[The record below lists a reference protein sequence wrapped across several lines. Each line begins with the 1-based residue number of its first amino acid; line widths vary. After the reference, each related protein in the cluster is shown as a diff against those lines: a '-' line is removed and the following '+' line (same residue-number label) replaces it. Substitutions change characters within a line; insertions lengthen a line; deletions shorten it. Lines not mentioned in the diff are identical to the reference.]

1 MKIFMLSNREMLTML
16 DILIIGGL
24 IVDGTGNPA
33 YKMDLGIKE
42 GKIIKINSSINED
55 ARKIINAE
63 GLIVSPGFI
72 DVHSHNDLVP
82 FMDEDIQKL
91 KLRQGVTTELVGQ
104 CGLGVVPCIE
114 EETKL
119 WKNYIKGVVGCPNI
133 KFDFKDINDYLEKIK
148 KAGMK
153 NNYSVLISHG
163 AIRTNIMGFKALE
176 ASKDE
181 IKSMCELVDKA
192 MKQGAM
198 GMSLGLQYMPGIY
211 SNGQELIEVCKV
223 VKKYNGIAMIH
234 VRNHD
239 RNIINAITE
248 VINVAK
254 ASGVKI
260 HISHMRSYDSKE
272 LGCNADNLINLV
284 DEAIENGIN
293 ITYDEHLYL
302 SGSTLMTQLLP
313 PWLTEKGNEEM
324 LEMLKDGEVIEK
336 VKKEIEDL
344 STNYVGWDNYSAIAG
359 WDGILITSL
368 NKEVNL
374 KYIGKTV
381 GELARKTGIHPV
393 NFIANLLISEETG
406 VGIVT
411 LNIFSE
417 EDTIKLIKHSL
428 QMVGSDSIPAGDP
441 HPRLYGNYPLF
452 IGKYVRDK
460 KVLTIEE
467 GIYKSTLLP
476 AKTLGLK
483 DIGEIKEGKNADIII
498 FDFNEIEGYED
509 YNNKSKSPKGIKY
522 VIVNGKL
529 SMDNELILSSKNG
542 DVIRK

>member
-1 MKIFMLSNREMLTML
+1 ML
-16 DILIIGGL
+16 DILVTGGL
-24 IVDGTGNPA
+24 IVDGTGSPA

-42 GKIIKINSSINED
+42 GKIVKIQNSIKED
-55 ARKIINAE
+55 AEKIINAD
-63 GLIVSPGFI
+63 GLVVSPGFI

-82 FMDEDIQKL
+82 FMEEDVQNL

-133 KFDFKDINDYLEKIK
+133 KFDFKDINDYFEKIK
-148 KAGMK
+148 EVGMK

-163 AIRTNIMGFKALE
+163 AVRAKVMGFKPSE

-192 MKQGAM
+192 MEQGAM

-211 SNGQELIEVCKV
+211 SKGEELIEVCKV
-223 VKKYNGIAMIH
+223 VRKYDGIVMVH

-239 RNIINAITE
+239 RNIIDAITE

-254 ASGVKI
+254 ISGVKI

-272 LGCNADNLINLV
+272 LGCIADKLIDLV
-284 DEAIENGIN
+284 DEATRKGVR

-313 PWLTEKGNEEM
+313 PWLTEKGNEAM
-324 LEMLKDGEVIEK
+324 LEMLKDNEVIEK

-368 NKEVNL
+368 NKEENL

-381 GELARKTGIHPV
+381 GELAREKGVHPV
-393 NFIANLLISEETG
+393 NFIADLLISEETG

-417 EDTIKLIKHSL
+417 EDTIKLIKHPL

-460 KVLTIEE
+460 KALTIEE

-483 DIGEIKEGKNADIII
+483 DIGEIKEGKNADITI
-498 FDFNEIEGYED
+498 FDLNEIKGYED

-529 SMDNELILSSKNG
+529 SMDNELILEKKNG
-542 DVIRK
+542 KVIRK